1 MPYAV
6 RMSGDAE
13 RDVEEIWRYIAKTDS
28 TSAADYVLARIEK
41 LVLSLDE
48 LPDRGNVP
56 KELGSLGIRDY
67 RELHF
72 KPYRVIYR
80 IENETV
86 TVYLVADGRRDM
98 RSLLERRLFR

>member
-1 MPYAV
+1 MRYVV

-13 RDVEEIWRYIAKTDS
+13 RDTEDILRYIANTDS
-28 TSAADYVLARIEK
+28 ASAADHVLGQIEK

-56 KELGSLGIRDY
+56 KELAALGIRDY

-80 IENETV
+80 VEAETV

-98 RSLLERRLFR
+98 RSLLERRLLR